1 MASIDQEEKRVR
13 MKEEVEDENS
23 YETLTSSLQ
32 LRDIHAFTESGLKGG
47 GGG

>member
-1 MASIDQEEKRVR
+1 MAGIDREEKRVR
-13 MKEEVEDENS
+13 MEEEEDENS